1 MGRVRRYKKFK
12 SCDPFA
18 KQGPKV
24 VDTIHDEP
32 VDVFEEQERRAEK
45 RQRKREEDPEHIERM
60 LQREAIRQLR
70 LENEK
75 NGGGSALKKNKRELE
90 GRRED
95 ETMKQF
101 KTRIREETRAAL
113 RNEVKKITATAK
125 KKRAYLTDKKFK
137 KKGITRFDPTEELIE
152 EGFSSRHDGLLRESD
167 RGGADSFDAPE
178 SVVFGERMDRPPE
191 FAGVAPLRLKSG
203 NSYVE
208 KPVPSNKKHHAIEEK
223 AQRSLSWAT
232 ANGAIGDKEGEDEE
246 EEERPRKKAKRSK
259 MSISDIVGGEDMD
272 DDGNMS
278 RSQGS
283 LKFQSGGNSK
293 SKVKKAAIVRK
304 PGELE
309 KLRAQAQEAYK
320 ALREKKRTF

>member
-32 VDVFEEQERRAEK
+32 IDIFEEQERRAEK
-45 RQRKREEDPEHIERM
+45 RIRKREEDPEHIERM

-70 LENEK
+70 MENEK
-75 NGGGSALKKNKRELE
+75 NGGSGLKKNKHELE
-90 GRRED
+90 GRKEN

-125 KKRAYLTDKKFK
+125 KKREYLTDKKFK
-137 KKGITRFDPTEELIE
+137 KKGISRFDPKEELIE

-167 RGGADSFDAPE
+167 RGGADTFDAPE
-178 SVVFGERMDRPPE
+178 IVVFGERMDRPPE

-232 ANGAIGDKEGEDEE
+232 ATGAIQEKEEEE

-259 MSISDIVGGEDMD
+259 TSISDIVGGEDMD
-272 DDGNMS
+272 DDGNRS
-278 RSQGS
+278 RY
-283 LKFQSGGNSK
+283 LGNMHFSSAGK
-293 SKVKKAAIVRK
+293 TKAKQKTTLK

-309 KLRAQAQEAYK
+309 RLREQAQAAYK
-320 ALREKKRTF
+320 ALRDKKRTF